1 MAENDPQLQAT
12 LSRIE
17 EKIDQLETDIRTIK
31 NDVHPIWWK
40 KVARFIIN
48 NFFTIVTLISLFII
62 AWKAWELYQN
72 IIEQINEVKSMP
84 GAAFDSIKDI
94 PSNAG
99 NSLRDMIKNITF

>member
-1 MAENDPQLQAT
+1 MEDQDKQLQVT
-12 LSRIE
+12 LARIE
-17 EKIDQLETDIRTIK
+17 AKIDQLETDIHVIK
-31 NDVHPIWWK
+31 KDVHPVWWK

-48 NFFTIVTLISLFII
+48 NFFTIVTLISLMIF

-84 GAAFDSIKDI
+84 GAAYDSIKEI

-99 NSLRDMIKNITF
+99 NSIREIIKGFGF